1 MANWK
6 AVLHQDNV
14 RPHTSLVTSNK
25 LLSFGWDLLDH
36 PLYLPDLVQSNYHII
51 QSMQNSMNRK
61 DFQNEKDIENPLR
74 FGFVLLTTQLRDILE
89 QIKQYKGQ
97 WIVD

>member
-6 AVLHQDNV
+6 AVLHQDNA